1 MVRSRNFPQGDLL
14 RVSFI
19 VCGGEQNII
28 EWLRKELQNSAICD
42 PKFNLRPASSGRK
55 PKFLEQEG

>member
-1 MVRSRNFPQGDLL
+1 MVRSRNFALAEFL

-28 EWLRKELQNSAICD
+28 KWQRKEFQNSAIRD
-42 PKFNLRPASSGRK
+42 PNLNLRPASSGRK
-55 PKFLEQEG
+55 PKFLE